1 MGWRDVRGKYT
12 LKLSS
17 AVKPQEFGCKSW
29 LKKLMQAGLA
39 AFKSLS
45 CSAQVQLS
53 GRDRPRAASMD
64 RARASSQSLCWI
76 PARHRRLQAPR
87 AKSCLCSVSWEEQ
100 GWHCGT
106 KAPRACHSSIQ
117 ATLPPHTCAC
127 STRILLL
134 APAQEEQR
142 EPSMPHLIHPKVRL
156 GVNGL
161 RTAHSSAASVLRG

>member
-17 AVKPQEFGCKSW
+17 AVKLQEFGCKSW

-53 GRDRPRAASMD
+53 GRDRPRAASTA
-64 RARASSQSLCWI
+64 RACASSQSLCRI
-76 PARHRRLQAPR
+76 PARHRRLQAPC
-87 AKSCLCSVSWEEQ
+87 AKSCLHSVSWEEL

-106 KAPRACHSSIQ
+106 KAPRVCHSSIQ
-117 ATLPPHTCAC
+117 ATLPPHTRAC
-127 STRILLL
+127 STRILPS
-134 APAQEEQR
+134 PALEEQG
-142 EPSMPHLIHPKVRL
+142 EPSIPLLFHPKVGL

-161 RTAHSSAASVLRG
+161 RTAQSSAASVPRG

>member
-17 AVKPQEFGCKSW
+17 AVKPREFGCKSC

-53 GRDRPRAASMD
+53 GRDHPRAAGTD
-64 RARASSQSLCWI
+64 RARASGQSLCRI
-76 PARHRRLQAPR
+76 PARHWSLQALC
-87 AKSCLCSVSWEEQ
+87 AKSCLCSVSKEEQ

-106 KAPRACHSSIQ
+106 EAPRVCHSSIQ

-127 STRILLL
+127 STRILRLL
-134 APAQEEQR
+134 PKRSR
-142 EPSMPHLIHPKVRL
+142 ESQVFPI
-156 GVNGL
+156 
-161 RTAHSSAASVLRG
+161 SSTLK